1 MADPARAATA
11 ADLVFPPYRIDADV
25 DLLYRDGAVV
35 PLEPRA
41 VQVLRALAARAG
53 RVVGKRE
60 LLAAVWPGQAVTDDV
75 LKRAVAKARRALGD
89 AAAPGR
95 YIETF
100 HARGYRFAA
109 AAGPAALPPPPA
121 ADPRTELALLAAALR
136 SAVAE
141 ARGVLAEARA
151 ERRALGRAV
160 AVARTPGPVRG
171 R

>member
-1 MADPARAATA
+1 M
-11 ADLVFPPYRIDADV
+11 ADLVFPPFRIAAEV

-41 VQVLRALAARAG
+41 VQLLRALAARAG

-60 LLAAVWPGQAVTDDV
+60 LLAAVWPDQVVTDDV

-89 AAAPGR
+89 RRAPGR

-109 AAGPAALPPPPA
+109 PAAATAPGGPLA
-121 ADPRTELALLAAALR
+121 SVRTADREPELALLAVALR
-136 SAVAE
+136 AAVDD
-141 ARGVLAEARA
+141 ARRVLALARA
-151 ERRALGRAV
+151 ERRALRRAV
-160 AVARTPGPVRG
+160 AAARATDGAFR
-171 R
+171 